1 MIATAMEGFMGR
13 VVRVGGVSLI
23 LALAVLLAATGAR
36 ADMRTPI
43 CGVSSKEFSL
53 WPVIYIGHGGFS
65 IPGVR
70 VTEDS
75 WSIPLIHHESKPKGR
90 FDLTP
95 LYHHVEGEEGFALGP
110 RRSAVNDGI
119 QGIADTAFDLL
130 TLGTNT
136 RQFMANDHAGY
147 EDYREY
153 GYPSMPIPGQPP
165 EKQVVLKTEPAPV
178 EPPAK

>member
-1 MIATAMEGFMGR
+1 MIAQATEGSMTR
-13 VVRVGGVSLI
+13 VVGVGGALLTLV
-23 LALAVLLAATGAR
+23 LAVLLAAPGAR
-36 ADMRTPI
+36 ADTKTPI
-43 CGVSSKEFSL
+43 FGVSSQEFSL

-75 WSIPLIHHESKPKGR
+75 WSIPLIHHESKPKAR

-153 GYPSMPIPGQPP
+153 GYPSIPIPGRAP
-165 EKQVVLKTEPAPV
+165 EEQIVLHSEPAPKTEPA
-178 EPPAK
+178 K